1 MNWGSAPNL
10 TVAYIYF
17 SSVLV
22 QPPTIVCKLVEIHP
36 ANSKILFFTM
46 DIFRFFPGDF
56 HIGATRGE
64 VSEEVTTQ
72 VPWWVHGVF
81 LKACHFLLKGMRS
94 FDGEA
99 TVEHCV
105 YHVNL

>member
-1 MNWGSAPNL
+1 
-10 TVAYIYF
+10 
-17 SSVLV
+17 
-22 QPPTIVCKLVEIHP
+22 
-36 ANSKILFFTM
+36 M

-81 LKACHFLLKGMRS
+81 LKACHFFMLKGMRS
-94 FDGEA
+94 FDGEV

-105 YHVNL
+105 YHVYFYVIFYINL

>member
-1 MNWGSAPNL
+1 MS
-10 TVAYIYF
+10 
-17 SSVLV
+17 V

-36 ANSKILFFTM
+36 AIPRSFFLTM
-46 DIFRFFPGDF
+46 EIFCFFFFSGDF

-81 LKACHFLLKGMRS
+81 LKACHFLLKGMRF
-94 FDGEA
+94 FDGEV
-99 TVEHCV
+99 TVEHGV
-105 YHVNL
+105 YHVYYIPYVYI